1 MRAAIAMLGLVLV
14 CAAGRVA
21 DAEAGFDHDGHARAL
36 AGAKA
41 EALACAR
48 CHAIKAGLLV
58 GKPDHAACFG
68 SCHGAAPTLPPR
80 GRPLAI
86 APERVKLCTTCHVE
100 SALKMTTTPGP
111 TKTRKAFAVGF
122 PPYAQRDFVLQVGH
136 KRHAALS
143 CASCHDDKRG
153 GGHRPCASCHD
164 GAPSKGPAMTACTS
178 CHTPASAEVDPCADD
193 NNDTCQPIRVRAAFS
208 HPRHAARGTK
218 CATCHAS
225 VGESNARHASR
236 PSEKTCSGT
245 GCHDSTAAF
254 AVTTACTKCHK
265 EVPTTKFEVKRPDER
280 FSHTGHLPHLGGTL
294 ACAGCH
300 ALGKTGEVTVTGH
313 AACASCHADDFHARD
328 GRTCGACHNATEPW
342 RALVPDA
349 FPPPRSEFGATL
361 DHAKHPGA
369 CVSCHTLTTATAQL
383 RPPRGHR
390 ACTGKGCHATTGG
403 PAPTLAACESCHRAG
418 LAEQR
423 RSARLAA
430 PWSVRARF
438 DHARHQTAPGQTTVA
453 SPLACTACH
462 RDLRA
467 TDLLQLATPGKATC
481 APCHDGQTSFKLSGT
496 GCLRCHGIGAR

>member
-1 MRAAIAMLGLVLV
+1 MRAAIALLLVV
-14 CAAGRVA
+14 AAGSIA
-21 DAEAGFDHDGHARAL
+21 SAGPGFDHDGHARSL
-36 AGAKA
+36 AGAKTA
-41 EALACAR
+41 ALACAR
-48 CHAIKAGLLV
+48 CHVIKAGLLV

-68 SCHGAAPTLPPR
+68 SCHGAPPMLPQRR
-80 GRPLAI
+80 GPLAI

-100 SALKMTTTPGP
+100 STLKTA
-111 TKTRKAFAVGF
+111 KTRKAFAVGF

-136 KRHAALS
+136 KRHAALA
-143 CASCHDDKRG
+143 CAGCHDDKRG

-164 GAPSKGPAMTACTS
+164 GAPNKGPAMTACS
-178 CHTPASAEVDPCADD
+178 GCHTPATAEADPCADD
-193 NNDTCQPIRVRAAFS
+193 TNETCRPIRVRAAFS
-208 HPRHAARGTK
+208 HPKHAARGAR

-225 VGESNARHASR
+225 VVESDARHAPR
-236 PSEKTCSGT
+236 PSVKACSGA
-245 GCHDSTAAF
+245 GCHDGAAAF

-265 EVPTTKFEVKRPDER
+265 EVPATKFEVKRPDER
-280 FSHTGHLPHLGGTL
+280 FSHFGHLPRLGGTL
-294 ACAGCH
+294 ACASCH

-313 AACASCHADDFHARD
+313 AACATCHAEDFHAPNQ
-328 GRTCGACHNATEPW
+328 RTCGACHNATEPW

-361 DHAKHPGA
+361 DHAKHPAA
-369 CVSCHTLTTATAQL
+369 CVSCHTLTTTTAQL

-390 ACTGKGCHATTGG
+390 ACTGQGCHATTGG
-403 PAPTLAACESCHRAG
+403 PSPTLAACESCHRAG

-423 RSARLAA
+423 RSTRLAA

-438 DHARHQTAPGQTTVA
+438 DHARHQTAPDA

-467 TDLLQLATPGKATC
+467 TELLQLATPGKATC

-496 GCLRCHGIGAR
+496 GCLRCHGTEAR